1 MNTTCTFK
9 VICKHVRS
17 SKKFEL
23 PDAHVPGRGYAML
36 CISFHIVNRRPS
48 PSLFSG
54 RYFTFLYFL
63 VAISRFKMALQVQ
76 C

>member
-1 MNTTCTFK
+1 MNTNCAFK
-9 VICKHVRS
+9 VICKPVQS

-54 RYFTFLYFL
+54 RYFTFLYFSL
-63 VAISRFKMALQVQ
+63 AISLFKMALQV
-76 C
+76 